1 MKKLFFLLLLLG
13 LLSGCSSDD
22 HTCNS
27 DPKLDL
33 RTLDFSA
40 TLSTSP
46 YNGILHVYPCN
57 SNSSIYFG
65 NYVGDPPQLSSLPGM
80 YLVVDGTADL
90 GKGHTVTLPLE
101 TYDFIYWGYQIP
113 ADTTVSYP
121 LTNGP
126 VIRLGVDLKEQGYS
140 LRPYSRTDTLYYST
154 EDFVYATKTVDIGM
168 DGIGVR
174 LNRVVAGLSVK
185 VVDKNGEALN
195 ASIDSIRIFVGS
207 VAERLNLYT
216 AAPSNQTKTVVVPLK
231 FSPNRSS
238 AYNTVTLFPS
248 ASDPQLTI
256 ELTLRN
262 GDRKT
267 YVANL
272 NNRLTANNLRILTLD
287 IGEIFASSSTGSDF
301 EVGNW
306 TESEQTIDI

>member
-1 MKKLFFLLLLLG
+1 MKKLLFLLSLLG
-13 LLSGCSSDD
+13 LLSGCDSDE

-27 DPKLDL
+27 RPKLNL
-33 RTLDFSA
+33 RTLNFSA
-40 TLSTSP
+40 SLSTSP

-80 YLVVDGTADL
+80 YLIVNGAADL
-90 GKGHTVTLPLE
+90 DKGHPITLPLE

-121 LTNGP
+121 LTNAP
-126 VIRLGVDLKEQGYS
+126 VIRLGGDLKEQGYS
-140 LRPYSRTDTLYYST
+140 LRPYSRSDTLYYST
-154 EDFVYATKTVDIGM
+154 EDFVYATKTVNIGM

-174 LNRVVAGLSVK
+174 LNRVVAGLSVRI
-185 VVDKNGEALN
+185 VDKNREALN
-195 ASIDSIRIFVGS
+195 ASIDSIRVFVGS

-248 ASDPQLTI
+248 ASDPQLMI
-256 ELTLRN
+256 ELTLQN

-267 YVANL
+267 YVSKLSNQ
-272 NNRLTANNLRILTLD
+272 LTANNLRLLTLNL
-287 IGEIFASSSTGSDF
+287 GEIFTSSSTGNDF

>member
-1 MKKLFFLLLLLG
+1 MKKLLFSLLLLG
-13 LLSGCSSDD
+13 LLPGCESDE

-27 DPKLDL
+27 RPGPDL
-33 RTLDFSA
+33 RTLNFSA

-46 YNGILHVYPCN
+46 YNGILHVYPCAPN
-57 SNSSIYFG
+57 SPIYFG

-80 YLVVDGTADL
+80 YLVVNGTTELD
-90 GKGHTVTLPLE
+90 KGHAVMLPLGSYE
-101 TYDFIYWGYQIP
+101 FIYWGYQIP

-121 LTNGP
+121 LTNAP
-126 VIRLGVDLKEQGYS
+126 VIRRGGDLNEQGYS

-154 EDFVYATKTVDIGM
+154 EDFVYATKTVNIGS

-174 LNRVVAGLSVK
+174 LNRAVAGLSVR
-185 VVDKNGEALN
+185 VVDKNGGPLN
-195 ASIDSIRIFVGS
+195 ASIDSIRVFVGS

-216 AAPSNQTKTVVVPLK
+216 AAPSNQTKTVAVPLK
-231 FSPNRSS
+231 FSPNRTS

-248 ASDPQLTI
+248 AADPQLMI
-256 ELTLRN
+256 ELTLQN

-267 YVANL
+267 HVAKL

-287 IGEIFASSSTGSDF
+287 IGEIFSSSSTGSDF